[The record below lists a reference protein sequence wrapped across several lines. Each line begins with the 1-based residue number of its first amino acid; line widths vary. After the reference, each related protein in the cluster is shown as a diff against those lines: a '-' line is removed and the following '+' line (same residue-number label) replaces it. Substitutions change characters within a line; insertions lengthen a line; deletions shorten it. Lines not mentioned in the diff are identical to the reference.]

1 MVFDKILS
9 LISDRVLRFMAPR
22 IAFWADQLYVLSYSD
37 GRFDL
42 KPLSAEER
50 PNYLVLVVAREH
62 YFETVKNYPIGNISD
77 LKGVLSQNLE
87 TFPYEGEKFEQL
99 EILSGQSSRVTSW
112 LVKDTAY
119 SGFDKRPLVLIP
131 ETAAISAI
139 SKSPGAIYSR
149 LGRRVRL
156 AKSADGIS
164 SMVDDVVPTGSAGE
178 HANSANLAKY
188 ASLSEV
194 QEEPLGSEQFA
205 LKLIQ
210 GSWALIREAP
220 LRFRFRARLALQN
233 DWPWR
238 PAAKTVGL
246 ILIGYLAL
254 TSAYIVI
261 SDHWLDRK
269 VETLT
274 SKIAPVNKTRQS
286 IADLQSQL
294 NVIDESLQSIQ
305 PNWVIGDIVLDL
317 IKQGASIRSLRS
329 EGSSVVLFLDAPR
342 ATEVFSFLTQ
352 DKRIKEAEYAFP
364 VQQRGSQQ
372 RFAVKITL
380 SDQLLPVALEGNSDT
395 SGDIDE

>member
-261 SDHWLDRK
+261 SDQWLDRK
-269 VETLT
+269 IETLT
-274 SKIAPVNKTRQS
+274 SNIAPVNKTRQS
-286 IADLQSQL
+286 IAGLQSQL
-294 NVIDESLQSIQ
+294 GDIDTSLQSIQ

-329 EGSSVVLFLDAPR
+329 EGLSVILFLDAPR

-352 DKRIKEAEYAFP
+352 DNRIKEAEYAFP

>member
-1 MVFDKILS
+1 M
-9 LISDRVLRFMAPR
+9 
-22 IAFWADQLYVLSYSD
+22 
-37 GRFDL
+37 
-42 KPLSAEER
+42 
-50 PNYLVLVVAREH
+50 
-62 YFETVKNYPIGNISD
+62 
-77 LKGVLSQNLE
+77 KGVLSQNLE
-87 TFPYEGEKFEQL
+87 TFPYDGQKFEQL
-99 EILSGQSSRVTSW
+99 EILSSQSSRVTSW

-119 SGFDKRPLVLIP
+119 SGFAKRPLVLLP

-139 SKSPGAIYSR
+139 SKSPGVIYSR

-156 AKSADGIS
+156 AKSADGLS

-178 HANSANLAKY
+178 NVNPANLAKY

-194 QEEPLGSEQFA
+194 QEEIFSSEQFA
-205 LKLIQ
+205 LRLIQ

-220 LRFRFRARLALQN
+220 LRFRLRARLALQN

-238 PAAKTVGL
+238 PAAKTVGV

-254 TSAYIVI
+254 TSVYIVI

-269 VETLT
+269 IETLT

-317 IKQGASIRSLRS
+317 IKQDASIRSLRS

-352 DKRIKEAEYAFP
+352 DKRVKEAEYAFP

-372 RFAVKITL
+372 RFAVKVTL
-380 SDQLLPVALEGNSDT
+380 NDQELPVTLESNSDT

>member
-9 LISDRVLRFMAPR
+9 LISERVLRFMATR
-22 IAFWADQLYVLSYSD
+22 IAFWADQLYVLSYLD

-164 SMVDDVVPTGSAGE
+164 SMVGDIVPAGSAEE
-178 HANSANLAKY
+178 HVNPANLAKY

-210 GSWALIREAP
+210 GFWALIREAP

-238 PAAKTVGL
+238 LAAKTVGL

-254 TSAYIVI
+254 TSVYIVM

-269 VETLT
+269 IETLT

-294 NVIDESLQSIQ
+294 GDIDTSLKSIK
-305 PNWVIGDIVLDL
+305 PNWMIGDIVLDL
-317 IKQGASIRSLRS
+317 IKQGASIRSLRN
-329 EGSSVVLFLDAPR
+329 EGSSVILFLDAPR

-352 DKRIKEAEYAFP
+352 DNRIKEAEYAFP
-364 VQQRGSQQ
+364 VQQLGSQQ

-380 SDQLLPVALEGNSDT
+380 NDQVLPVTLEGNGDT
-395 SGDIDE
+395 SGGIDG